1 MQNLRGIIFM
11 LLAMAGFAVED
22 SLIKVLSAHFPISQ
36 ILLILGFGGMVTFV
50 AIALVQ
56 GHRLFT
62 PKLLSWPFLIRFF
75 SDMFAALFFISAI
88 ALIPLSTASTILQA
102 VPIIVTMGAALFLGQ
117 MVGWRRWT
125 AIIAGFIGVL
135 IVIRPGFDGFEPASI
150 LALLGVV
157 FLAVRDLATRV
168 MAPDL
173 STITVSAYAFLAMAL
188 AGVIAL
194 PFFAPLQQPD
204 AVEWGMFLCTVVLG
218 GLAYVAVV
226 IATRTG
232 DIGAIAP
239 FRYSRLI
246 FAIIIAVIFLGERP
260 DMPTMIGASVI
271 VASGVYAFW
280 RERLRA
286 AMETPA

>member
-1 MQNLRGIIFM
+1 M

-22 SLIKVLSAHFPISQ
+22 SLIKVLSVQFPISQ
-36 ILLILGFGGMVTFV
+36 ILLILGLGGMVIFFG
-50 AIALVQ
+50 IALVQ
-56 GHRLFT
+56 GHRLIT
-62 PKLLSWPFLIRFF
+62 SNLLSMPFLVRFF

-204 AVEWGMFLCTVVLG
+204 AVEWGMFLCTVILG

>member
-1 MQNLRGIIFM
+1 
-11 LLAMAGFAVED
+11 
-22 SLIKVLSAHFPISQ
+22 
-36 ILLILGFGGMVTFV
+36 
-50 AIALVQ
+50 
-56 GHRLFT
+56 
-62 PKLLSWPFLIRFF
+62 
-75 SDMFAALFFISAI
+75 
-88 ALIPLSTASTILQA
+88 
-102 VPIIVTMGAALFLGQ
+102 MGAALFLGQ

-157 FLAVRDLATRV
+157 FLAIRDLATRV

-188 AGVIAL
+188 AGGIAL

-204 AVEWGMFLCTVVLG
+204 AVEWGMFLCTVILG

-280 RERLRA
+280 RERLHA

>member
-1 MQNLRGIIFM
+1 M

-56 GHRLFT
+56 GHMLFT

-157 FLAVRDLATRV
+157 FLAIRDLATRV

-204 AVEWGMFLCTVVLG
+204 AVEWGMFLCTVILG

>member
-1 MQNLRGIIFM
+1 M

-56 GHRLFT
+56 GHGLFT

-102 VPIIVTMGAALFLGQ
+102 VPIFVTMGAALFLGQ

-188 AGVIAL
+188 AGGIAL

-204 AVEWGMFLCTVVLG
+204 AVEWGMFLCTVILG

>member
-56 GHRLFT
+56 GHRLFI

-204 AVEWGMFLCTVVLG
+204 AVEWGMFLCTVILG

>member
-1 MQNLRGIIFM
+1 
-11 LLAMAGFAVED
+11 
-22 SLIKVLSAHFPISQ
+22 
-36 ILLILGFGGMVTFV
+36 
-50 AIALVQ
+50 
-56 GHRLFT
+56 
-62 PKLLSWPFLIRFF
+62 
-75 SDMFAALFFISAI
+75 
-88 ALIPLSTASTILQA
+88 
-102 VPIIVTMGAALFLGQ
+102 
-117 MVGWRRWT
+117 
-125 AIIAGFIGVL
+125 
-135 IVIRPGFDGFEPASI
+135 
-150 LALLGVV
+150 
-157 FLAVRDLATRV
+157 

-173 STITVSAYAFLAMAL
+173 STTTVSAYAFLAMAL
-188 AGVIAL
+188 AGGIAL

-204 AVEWGMFLCTVVLG
+204 SVEWGMFLCTVILG

>member
-1 MQNLRGIIFM
+1 M

-22 SLIKVLSAHFPISQ
+22 SLIKVLSVQFPISQ
-36 ILLILGFGGMVTFV
+36 ILLILGLGGMVIFLG
-50 AIALVQ
+50 IALVQ
-56 GHRLFT
+56 GHRLIT
-62 PKLLSWPFLIRFF
+62 PNLLSMPFLVRFF

-117 MVGWRRWT
+117 MVGWRRWS

-150 LALLGVV
+150 LAVLGVI
-157 FLAVRDLATRV
+157 FLATRDLATRV

-188 AGVIAL
+188 GGVFAL
-194 PFFAPLQQPD
+194 PFFPPMQYPD
-204 AVEWGMFLCTVVLG
+204 AVAWSMFFCAIILG

-239 FRYSRLI
+239 FRYSRLV
-246 FAIIIAVIFLGERP
+246 FAIIIAVTFLGERP
-260 DMPTMIGASVI
+260 DMPTMIGAAII

-280 RERLRA
+280 RERLRST
-286 AMETPA
+286 MENLA

>member
-1 MQNLRGIIFM
+1 M

-22 SLIKVLSAHFPISQ
+22 SLIKVLSVQFPISQ
-36 ILLILGFGGMVTFV
+36 ILLILGLGGMVIFLG
-50 AIALVQ
+50 IALVQ
-56 GHRLFT
+56 GHRLIT
-62 PKLLSWPFLIRFF
+62 PNLLSMPFLVRFF

-88 ALIPLSTASTILQA
+88 ALIPLSIASTILQA

-117 MVGWRRWT
+117 IVGWRRWS

-150 LALLGVV
+150 LAVLGVI
-157 FLAVRDLATRV
+157 FLATRDLATRV

-188 AGVIAL
+188 GGFIAL
-194 PFFAPLQQPD
+194 PFFPPMQYPD
-204 AVEWGMFLCTVVLG
+204 AVAWSMFFCAIILG

-239 FRYSRLI
+239 FRYSRLV
-246 FAIIIAVIFLGERP
+246 FAIIIAVTFLGERP
-260 DMPTMIGASVI
+260 DMPTMIGAAII
-271 VASGVYAFW
+271 VSSGFYAFW
-280 RERLRA
+280 RERLRST
-286 AMETPA
+286 MENLA

>member
-1 MQNLRGIIFM
+1 M

-22 SLIKVLSAHFPISQ
+22 SLIKVLSVQFPISQ
-36 ILLILGFGGMVTFV
+36 ILLILGLGGMVIFLS
-50 AIALVQ
+50 IALVQ
-56 GHRLFT
+56 GHRLIT
-62 PKLLSWPFLIRFF
+62 SNLLSMPFLVRFF

-88 ALIPLSTASTILQA
+88 ALIPLSIASTILQA

-117 MVGWRRWT
+117 IVGWRRWS

-150 LALLGVV
+150 LAVLGVI
-157 FLAVRDLATRV
+157 FLATRDLATRV

-194 PFFAPLQQPD
+194 TFFPPMQYPD
-204 AVEWGMFLCTVVLG
+204 AVAWSMFFCAIILG

-239 FRYSRLI
+239 FRYSRLV
-246 FAIIIAVIFLGERP
+246 FAIIIAVTFLGERP
-260 DMPTMIGASVI
+260 DMPTMIGAAII

-280 RERLRA
+280 RERLRSTMA
-286 AMETPA
+286 NLA

>member
-1 MQNLRGIIFM
+1 M

-22 SLIKVLSAHFPISQ
+22 SLIKVLSVQFPISQ
-36 ILLILGFGGMVTFV
+36 ILLILGLGGMVIFLG
-50 AIALVQ
+50 IALVQ
-56 GHRLFT
+56 GHRLIT
-62 PKLLSWPFLIRFF
+62 PNLLSMPFLVRFF

-88 ALIPLSTASTILQA
+88 ALIPLSIASTILQA

-117 MVGWRRWT
+117 IVGWRRWS
-125 AIIAGFIGVL
+125 AIIAGF
-135 IVIRPGFDGFEPASI
+135 
-150 LALLGVV
+150 LAVLGVI
-157 FLAVRDLATRV
+157 FLATRDLATRV

-188 AGVIAL
+188 GGVIAL
-194 PFFAPLQQPD
+194 PFFPSMQYPD
-204 AVEWGMFLCTVVLG
+204 AVAWSIFFCAIILG

-239 FRYSRLI
+239 FRYSRLV
-246 FAIIIAVIFLGERP
+246 FAIIIAVTFLGERP
-260 DMPTMIGASVI
+260 DMPTMIGAAII

-280 RERLRA
+280 RERLRST
-286 AMETPA
+286 MENLA

>member
-1 MQNLRGIIFM
+1 M

-22 SLIKVLSAHFPISQ
+22 SLIKVLSVQFPISQ
-36 ILLILGFGGMVTFV
+36 ILLILGLGGMVIFLG
-50 AIALVQ
+50 IALVQ
-56 GHRLFT
+56 GHRLIT
-62 PKLLSWPFLIRFF
+62 PNLLSMPFLVRFF

-88 ALIPLSTASTILQA
+88 ALIPLSIASTILQA

-117 MVGWRRWT
+117 IVGWRRWS

-150 LALLGVV
+150 LAVLGVI
-157 FLAVRDLATRV
+157 FLATRDLATRV

-188 AGVIAL
+188 GGFIAL
-194 PFFAPLQQPD
+194 PFFPPMQYPD
-204 AVEWGMFLCTVVLG
+204 AVAWSMFFCAIILG

-239 FRYSRLI
+239 FRYSRLV
-246 FAIIIAVIFLGERP
+246 FAIIIAVTFLGERP
-260 DMPTMIGASVI
+260 DMPTMIGAAII

-280 RERLRA
+280 RERLRST
-286 AMETPA
+286 MENLA

>member
-22 SLIKVLSAHFPISQ
+22 SLIKVLSEHFPISQ
-36 ILLILGFGGMVTFV
+36 ILLILGFGGMMIFV
-50 AIALVQ
+50 AIALAQ

-62 PKLLSWPFLIRFF
+62 QKLLSWPFLIRFF

-204 AVEWGMFLCTVVLG
+204 AVEWGMFLCTVILG

>member
-1 MQNLRGIIFM
+1 M

-22 SLIKVLSAHFPISQ
+22 SLIKVLSVQFPISQ
-36 ILLILGFGGMVTFV
+36 ILLILGLGGMVIFLG
-50 AIALVQ
+50 IALVQ
-56 GHRLFT
+56 GHRLIT
-62 PKLLSWPFLIRFF
+62 PNLLSVPFLSRFF
-75 SDMFAALFFISAI
+75 SDMVAALFFISAI

-117 MVGWRRWT
+117 MVGWRRWS

-150 LALLGVV
+150 LAVLGVI
-157 FLAVRDLATRV
+157 FLATRDLATRV

-188 AGVIAL
+188 GGVIAL
-194 PFFAPLQQPD
+194 PFFPPMQYPD
-204 AVEWGMFLCTVVLG
+204 AVAWSMFFCAIILG

-239 FRYSRLI
+239 FRYSRLV
-246 FAIIIAVIFLGERP
+246 FAIIIAVTFLGERP
-260 DMPTMIGASVI
+260 DMPTMIGAAII

-280 RERLRA
+280 RERLRST
-286 AMETPA
+286 MENLA